1 MSKQTEV
8 ARVQIIFK
16 ILLLSNYLTNSLLV
30 LILNKK
36 VSILVF
42 TSLSCAGSSSNCSLI
57 DFPRI
62 DRFVN

>member
-16 ILLLSNYLTNSLLV
+16 ILLLFNCLTNSLLV

-42 TSLSCAGSSSNCSLI
+42 TSFLI
-57 DFPRI
+57 VELFI
-62 DRFVN
+62 N